1 MRTMCIKELEYAGRQ
16 IRIGETFDCDPND
29 VAFLTDVGFIEVER
43 KQSYLTR
50 DMKRRKAA

>member
-16 IRIGETFDCDPND
+16 IRVGETFDCDPND